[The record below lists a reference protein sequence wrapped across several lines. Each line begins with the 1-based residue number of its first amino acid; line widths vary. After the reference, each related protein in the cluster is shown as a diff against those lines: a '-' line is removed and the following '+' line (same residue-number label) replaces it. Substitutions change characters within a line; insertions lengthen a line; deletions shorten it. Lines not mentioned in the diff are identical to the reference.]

1 MNSPI
6 LIAVFILLL
15 LFSAA
20 FIGMLMLWFKFRKL
34 YSMVCDLKK
43 STFDSIDQL
52 RLRII
57 QEKNKSKQS
66 IQQTSAKPLKFTSQ
80 FAEETI
86 IFDILE
92 GIDAGVFVEA
102 GAYDGMNLSTTYAL
116 EQAGWRGLLIEPNE
130 KNANLCRE
138 RRLNSKVENCAL
150 GNMEATGFIEFTLA
164 ESEEGSPLS
173 YVGSDQKHIERCK
186 QADCR
191 ISTHKVVFT
200 NLSSLLDKN
209 GFERVDFL
217 SLDVEGMELDVLRGF
232 EIHKFKPRLAMIEL
246 QFDHRDEAVTRYMKE
261 NGYTPIAKKECNL
274 FFVPSELEQELKNKL
289 FPYDIPELI

>member
-6 LIAVFILLL
+6 LIAIFILLL

-66 IQQTSAKPLKFTSQ
+66 IQQASAKPLKFTSQ

-150 GNMEATGFIEFTLA
+150 GNMEASGFIEFTLA
-164 ESEEGSPLS
+164 ESDEGSPLS
-173 YVGSDQKHIERCK
+173 YVGADQKHIERCK

-232 EIHKFKPRLAMIEL
+232 EILKFKPRLAMIEL
-246 QFDHRDEAVTRYMKE
+246 QFDHRDEAVTNYMKE
-261 NGYTPIAKKECNL
+261 NGYTPIVKKECNL
-274 FFVPSELEQELKNKL
+274 FFVPSELEQELTDKL
-289 FPYDIPELI
+289 FQYDNRVKL

>member
-1 MNSPI
+1 MNNN
-6 LIAVFILLL
+6 LFHLL
-15 LFSAA
+15 LFTICILVTS
-20 FIGMLMLWFKFRKL
+20 INIILWIKFRKL
-34 YSMVCDLKK
+34 FSMVCDLKK
-43 STFDSIDQL
+43 TTFDSMDQL

-57 QEKNKSKQS
+57 QENHNLKQTTHSSS
-66 IQQTSAKPLKFTSQ
+66 IKPLKFTSQ

-92 GIDAGVFVEA
+92 GIQAGVFVEA

-116 EQAGWRGLLIEPNE
+116 EQAGWRGLLVEPNE
-130 KNANLCRE
+130 QNAKLSRE

-164 ESEEGSPLS
+164 ESDEGSPLS
-173 YVGSDQKHIERCK
+173 YVESDQKHIERCK

-191 ISTHKVVFT
+191 ISTHKVAFT
-200 NLSSLLDKN
+200 NLSSLLEKN

-232 EIHKFKPRLAMIEL
+232 QIQKYNPRLAMIEL
-246 QFDHRDEAVTRYMKE
+246 QFDSRDEAVIKYMKE
-261 NGYTPIAKKECNL
+261 NGYAPIVKKECNL
-274 FFVPSELEQELKNKL
+274 FFVPLKLERELTKKL
-289 FPYDIPELI
+289 FPYDNRVRL